1 MSKTLKI
8 AGLFLGLL
16 FSSAAFAGDGCYL
29 CGSGSDNNIKQCKYH
44 GSDTQGQRKNCKNSG
59 CKISGTA
66 SCSSA
71 ANVKVIDPN

>member
-1 MSKTLKI
+1 MFRTIKLMC
-8 AGLFLGLL
+8 AAFCLL
-16 FSSAAFAGDGCYL
+16 FSTLSMAGDGCYN

-44 GSDTQGQRKNCKNSG
+44 SSDTQSQRKNCRNSG
-59 CKISGTA
+59 CKISGTS